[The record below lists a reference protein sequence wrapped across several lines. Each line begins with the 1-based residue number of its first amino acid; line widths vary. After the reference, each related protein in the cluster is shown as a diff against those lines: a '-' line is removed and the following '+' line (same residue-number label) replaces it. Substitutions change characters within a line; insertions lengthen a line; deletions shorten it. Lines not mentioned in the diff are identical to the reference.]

1 MYLANLISCLT
12 GMRISEVLALQEE
25 NIKESYIDITHS
37 FNPYDGLKPPK
48 NGKPRKVPIPR
59 RLYEML
65 REISTKDEGF
75 LFLDKEEPN
84 FKSKPRTSL
93 YDALSIMD
101 IDRKGRNICFHSWR
115 HWFNSKLVR
124 ANINS
129 SKIKAVIGHT
139 EKGND
144 MTSLY
149 THFFAEDFADVVRI
163 QEELLESF
171 KGEQSA

>member
-1 MYLANLISCLT
+1 
-12 GMRISEVLALQEE
+12 
-25 NIKESYIDITHS
+25 
-37 FNPYDGLKPPK
+37 
-48 NGKPRKVPIPR
+48 
-59 RLYEML
+59 ML
-65 REISTKDEGF
+65 REFFPADRGF
-75 LFLDKEEPN
+75 LFLDKGKPD
-84 FKSKPRTSL
+84 FAGKPRQSL
-93 YDALSIMD
+93 YDALAIMG
-101 IDRKGRNICFHSWR
+101 IDRKGKNISFHSWR

-129 SKIKAVIGHT
+129 SKIKMVIGHT